1 MAGDIKHMSISDDF
15 LSKQAQAQSE
25 ELSAE
30 DATHKSFMEKRHRH
44 SSVPQTV
51 KPTGPAQGSG
61 GGAKPRRH
69 IPPGK
74 LMSVRLN
81 KSQIDKASKD
91 KSGKFSEHFNVT
103 LFLVRPNDQTLQAEF
118 SRSNLV
124 CQGAEPAGAEESSEE
139 SSEDECGGVEMRSRA
154 HAQGQQARVQST
166 VVRTLTSP
174 LPGPNT
180 IAQETHSASQKS
192 HGSQQQ
198 QQQQRAHG
206 AHGNHGSH
214 GTHTHGMV
222 RNSTEPGS
230 TPRMAVSM
238 AVTSQSTWI

>member
-1 MAGDIKHMSISDDF
+1 
-15 LSKQAQAQSE
+15 
-25 ELSAE
+25 
-30 DATHKSFMEKRHRH
+30 
-44 SSVPQTV
+44 
-51 KPTGPAQGSG
+51 
-61 GGAKPRRH
+61 
-69 IPPGK
+69 
-74 LMSVRLN
+74 
-81 KSQIDKASKD
+81 
-91 KSGKFSEHFNVT
+91 
-103 LFLVRPNDQTLQAEF
+103 
-118 SRSNLV
+118 
-124 CQGAEPAGAEESSEE
+124 
-139 SSEDECGGVEMRSRA
+139 MRSRA

-180 IAQETHSASQKS
+180 IAQETHSGSQKS
-192 HGSQQQ
+192 HGSQQQQQ

>member
-1 MAGDIKHMSISDDF
+1 MKHMSISDDF

-51 KPTGPAQGSG
+51 KPTGPVQGSAS
-61 GGAKPRRH
+61 GAKPRRN

-124 CQGAEPAGAEESSEE
+124 CQVNKLAAQICHLGISWTLPFVCLSK
-139 SSEDECGGVEMRSRA
+139 GG
-154 HAQGQQARVQST
+154 
-166 VVRTLTSP
+166 L
-174 LPGPNT
+174 
-180 IAQETHSASQKS
+180 
-192 HGSQQQ
+192 
-198 QQQQRAHG
+198 
-206 AHGNHGSH
+206 
-214 GTHTHGMV
+214 MV
-222 RNSTEPGS
+222 MLGLR
-230 TPRMAVSM
+230 
-238 AVTSQSTWI
+238 